1 MNLGVAL
8 WREGELDQAEQMLQ
22 ASFRAALEVEPECC
36 QPHYWLG
43 RVYIDKLDFEKA
55 VAHLQKGLACR
66 DQETDRLSR
75 EALEQ
80 TFKVFAANQ
89 PFNAAAHADLATVL
103 AMNELYSDAD
113 RAYARAL
120 EIEPDNADFVTNAGL
135 SFLLQGRTDSAIG
148 LFERA
153 VEITNGADERVL
165 AALQHAYQAQA
176 ENMANAA

>member
-1 MNLGVAL
+1 
-8 WREGELDQAEQMLQ
+8 
-22 ASFRAALEVEPECC
+22 
-36 QPHYWLG
+36 
-43 RVYIDKLDFEKA
+43 
-55 VAHLQKGLACR
+55 
-66 DQETDRLSR
+66 
-75 EALEQ
+75 
-80 TFKVFAANQ
+80 
-89 PFNAAAHADLATVL
+89 
-103 AMNELYSDAD
+103 MNELYSDAD

-165 AALQHAYQAQA
+165 AALQHARQAQA

>member
-80 TFKVFAANQ
+80 TFKVSHRMLGVLECNTMLNQ
-89 PFNAAAHADLATVL
+89 
-103 AMNELYSDAD
+103 
-113 RAYARAL
+113 
-120 EIEPDNADFVTNAGL
+120 
-135 SFLLQGRTDSAIG
+135 QGQ
-148 LFERA
+148 E
-153 VEITNGADERVL
+153 
-165 AALQHAYQAQA
+165 Q
-176 ENMANAA
+176 